1 MMKGLNVM
9 GCPMIIHTQHDPSI
23 RQPRLEAIKKWAS
36 SGQIKPYVSH
46 TFPLDQAKEAL
57 LARWNR
63 KITMGCAVIPPSD

>member
-1 MMKGLNVM
+1 M

-23 RQPRLEAIKKWAS
+23 RKPRLEAIKNWTS
-36 SGQIKPYVSH
+36 SGQIKPFVSH

-63 KITMGCAVIPPSD
+63 KVTGGCAVIPPHGD